1 MKWFTRKRSQP
12 VLGLSLEGGQLRV
25 AQVGRTKGAI
35 TVGKTVSTALS
46 LDLSRDEVVLI
57 GREIRNH
64 LDAAGI
70 RERHCVVVV
79 PAGWIMSQHAK
90 LPELSPEDTA
100 GFLQMEAERGF
111 PCAPDQLQIARS
123 FHRSADAAY
132 VTQLAVRKEQ
142 LDRLVAVLKAAGLK
156 PLSLSVGLAAL
167 PGALAPA
174 GQGRIT
180 VAVDAKG
187 ATLLLSTGGGIAAF
201 RTCEATIESEAGD
214 RLINTGAVAREL
226 RITLEQTPPDLRQAL
241 RRVDLIGDEAVVGQL
256 EASLADWARSTG
268 LELQSHGSPEGRSAD
283 LMTENLAACWLETGA
298 PALEFLPPRV
308 GRWAQLV
315 ARYNAKR
322 LATVGMAVG
331 AAAVLVLGVVG
342 WQQIHCWA
350 LRSEWAGM
358 KPQVTTLNAVQ
369 ARIREFRPWYDTS
382 YRNLSILRRVT
393 EAFPENG
400 AVTAKTFEIHGLSTV
415 SVTVTG
421 VTRDNASLLKM
432 IDQLRKIHDVA
443 DVKVEQIRGKA
454 PAQFTF
460 NFRWNGNS
468 GL

>member
-1 MKWFTRKRSQP
+1 MKWFAKKRSQP
-12 VLGLSLEGGQLRV
+12 VLGLSLEGGQLRA
-25 AQVGRTKGAI
+25 AQVGRTKGAV
-35 TVGKTVSTALS
+35 TVGKTVSAALS
-46 LDLSRDEVVLI
+46 LDLSHHEVELI

-64 LDAAGI
+64 LDAAGL

-79 PAGWIMSQHAK
+79 PAGWIMSQHTK

-123 FHRSADAAY
+123 FHRSADIAY

-142 LDRLVAVLKAAGLK
+142 LERLVAVLKAAGLK
-156 PLSLSVGLAAL
+156 PLSLSLGLAAL

-187 ATLLLSTGGGIAAF
+187 ATLLVSSGGGIAAF

-226 RITLEQTPPDLRQAL
+226 RITLEQTPADLRQEL
-241 RRVDLIGDEAVVGQL
+241 RRLDLIGDEAVVRQL
-256 EASLADWARSTG
+256 EESLADWARSAG

-283 LMTENLAACWLETGA
+283 LMVENLAACWLEAGA
-298 PALEFLPPRV
+298 SFLEFLPPRV

-331 AAAVLVLGVVG
+331 AVAVLALAVFG
-342 WQQIHCWA
+342 WQQIHCWS

-358 KPQVTTLNAVQ
+358 KPQVTALNAVQ
-369 ARIREFRPWYDTS
+369 DRIREFRPWYDTS

-393 EAFPENG
+393 EAFPDNG
-400 AVTAKTFEIHGLSTV
+400 SVTARTFEVHGLTTV
-415 SVTVTG
+415 NVSVTG
-421 VTRDNASLLKM
+421 VTRDNAALLKTV
-432 IDQLRKIHDVA
+432 DQLRKIREIA
-443 DVKVEQIRGKA
+443 DVKVEQIRGKS

-460 NFRWNGNS
+460 SFRWNGNF

>member
-1 MKWFTRKRSQP
+1 
-12 VLGLSLEGGQLRV
+12 
-25 AQVGRTKGAI
+25 
-35 TVGKTVSTALS
+35 
-46 LDLSRDEVVLI
+46 
-57 GREIRNH
+57 
-64 LDAAGI
+64 
-70 RERHCVVVV
+70 
-79 PAGWIMSQHAK
+79 
-90 LPELSPEDTA
+90 
-100 GFLQMEAERGF
+100 
-111 PCAPDQLQIARS
+111 
-123 FHRSADAAY
+123 
-132 VTQLAVRKEQ
+132 
-142 LDRLVAVLKAAGLK
+142 
-156 PLSLSVGLAAL
+156 
-167 PGALAPA
+167 
-174 GQGRIT
+174 

-226 RITLEQTPPDLRQAL
+226 RITLEQTPPDLRQEL

-256 EASLADWARSTG
+256 EASLADWARGIG

-283 LMTENLAACWLETGA
+283 LVTENLAACWLETGA

-308 GRWAQLV
+308 GRWEQLV

-331 AAAVLVLGVVG
+331 AAAVLTLGVVG
-342 WQQIHCWA
+342 WQQIRCWA

-358 KPQVTTLNAVQ
+358 KPQVTALNAVQ

-415 SVTVTG
+415 SVSVTG
-421 VTRDNASLLKM
+421 VTRDNGSLLKM
-432 IDQLRKIHDVA
+432 IDQLRKIPDVA
-443 DVKVEQIRGKA
+443 DVKVEQIRGKS